1 MKQLHIWITDEQAK
15 ELAKY
20 PNKTE
25 AVRNAIDLYNED
37 ITPDTVRGLRVSY
50 TVLIKQINERFTQQD
65 EKFERMDKLLS
76 YLESQM

>member
-1 MKQLHIWITDEQAK
+1 MKQVHLWITDEQAK
-15 ELAKY
+15 ELNEY

-25 AVRNAIDLYNED
+25 VIRNAIDLYNQH
-37 ITPDTVRGLRVSY
+37 ITPDTLRGLRYSY
-50 TVLIKQINERFTQQD
+50 TVLIKQIDERFTRQD